1 MTSAA
6 AGVPL
11 GTAMTAKE
19 KLRQVVD
26 GLSED
31 EAADALQLLAQPRD
45 LDGETAT
52 RILNSIPGA
61 WESAQRGLE
70 DAHAGA
76 NDIAR
81 RTAACQALS

>member
-1 MTSAA
+1 MTSST

-11 GTAMTAKE
+11 GMAMTAKE

-26 GLSED
+26 DLSED
-31 EAADALQLLAQPRD
+31 EAADVLQLLSQPRD

-70 DAHAGA
+70 DARAG
-76 NDIAR
+76 
-81 RTAACQALS
+81 RTTSLDELQRAKR